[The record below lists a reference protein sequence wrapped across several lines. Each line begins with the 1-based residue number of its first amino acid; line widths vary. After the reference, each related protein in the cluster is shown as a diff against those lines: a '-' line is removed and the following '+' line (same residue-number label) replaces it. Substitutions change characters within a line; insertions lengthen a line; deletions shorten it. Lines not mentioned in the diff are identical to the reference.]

1 MTLSRKIV
9 IGLTAGIACGLF
21 FGELC
26 SWLRIVGE
34 AYVALMQMTVLP
46 YIVLA
51 LVVNIGSLTVDTAR
65 HLAVRAAIVLLAL
78 WGVALFV
85 IFALSL
91 GLPEWPTGGFFS
103 SSSIHTEASVDFIS
117 LYIPANP
124 FRSLADNLV
133 PAVVT
138 FCICLGVAL
147 IGISRKAGI
156 IEPMQVLLDAMTK
169 VTVAVT
175 RVTPYGVFAI
185 AAHAAGTITL
195 DQIERLQGYMII
207 YIAAAILLSFV
218 VLPVAVAAFTPFTYR
233 EILQASRG
241 PLLTAFAADN
251 YFIVLPMLIANLKEL
266 YERHDMGGDDVDQA
280 IEISLPIGFPFPNVG
295 RLLALLFIPFGAW
308 YIGRPLELGDYP
320 ALVVVGLPSL
330 VAKVTIAIP
339 FLLDFMRL
347 PADLFHLFILTGIV
361 NGHLSSL
368 SGAMH
373 LFAFTAVT
381 AAAVAGRLR
390 FHRKYAL
397 VAIAATVGLLL
408 ACVGSTRTY
417 LSWVLGRSADTG
429 KIVARMQPIGDTT
442 EATILGEAAP
452 NPAPVDESG
461 SILARIR
468 ERGAVRVGYIT
479 DNLPF
484 SFENAAG
491 ELVGF
496 DVEMAHQLALDLG
509 VGIEFVPIDRP
520 EDIEAHLNADHCDL
534 VMSGISATAAH
545 YLSYPFSKSYI
556 DLTPG
561 LAVPDFKRTTL
572 DTVNE
577 LLEAEGLR
585 LGIINDPH
593 LNRIVSK
600 NLPEAELVEV
610 PSAAA
615 FFEAEDPV
623 ADVLIISA
631 EAGSAWT
638 LLHPDYH
645 VVAPFKREVRWPLGY
660 PVARGDDE
668 FLRFID
674 RWIDLKVYGGVIDKL
689 YDHWILGRS
698 AVPKA
703 PRWSVIRNV
712 LHWVD

>member
-26 SWLRIVGE
+26 SGLRIIGE

-51 LVVNIGSLTVDTAR
+51 LIVNIGSLTIDTAR

-78 WGVALFV
+78 WGVAISV

-91 GLPEWPTGGFFS
+91 GLPEWPAGGFFS
-103 SSSIHTEASVDFIS
+103 TSLIESRQQVDFIS

-156 IEPMQVLLDAMTK
+156 IDPMRVLLDAMSK
-169 VTVAVT
+169 VTVAVAK
-175 RVTPYGVFAI
+175 VTPFGVFAI
-185 AAHAAGTITL
+185 AANAAGTITL
-195 DQIERLQGYMII
+195 DQIDRLQGYMLM
-207 YIAAAILLSFV
+207 YISAALLLSFV
-218 VLPVAVAAFTPFTYR
+218 VLPAVVAAFTPFSFR
-233 EILQASRG
+233 EILSASRG

-266 YERHDMGGDDVDQA
+266 YEKHDMGGQDVDQA
-280 IEISLPIGFPFPNVG
+280 IDISLPIGFPFPNVG

-308 YIGRPLELGDYP
+308 FIGRPMEVLDYP
-320 ALVVVGLPSL
+320 GLIAVGLPSL

-347 PADLFHLFILTGIV
+347 PADLFNLFLLTGIV

-368 SGAMH
+368 TGAMH

-390 FHRKYAL
+390 FRRRYATAA
-397 VAIAATVGLLL
+397 VAASVGIIIV
-408 ACVGSTRTY
+408 CVGATRTY
-417 LSWVLGRSADTG
+417 LSWVLERSADTG
-429 KIVARMQPIGDTT
+429 EIVTAMQPVADVAEAKVLA
-442 EATILGEAAP
+442 EATP
-452 NPAPVDESG
+452 NPTPIDDDG
-461 SILARIR
+461 SILARIL
-468 ERGAVRVGYIT
+468 ERGAIRVGYLRE
-479 DNLPF
+479 NLPF
-484 SFENAAG
+484 SYVNAAG
-491 ELVGF
+491 DLVGF
-496 DVEMAHQLALDLG
+496 EIELAHQLALDLG
-509 VGIEFVPIDRP
+509 VAVEFVPIDRP
-520 EDIEAHLNADHCDL
+520 EDNGDHLTRDHCDL
-534 VMSGISATAAH
+534 VMSGVSATTSH

-561 LAVPDFKRTTL
+561 LAVQDHERTAL
-572 DTVNE
+572 DTREE
-577 LLEAEGLR
+577 LLGSENLR
-585 LGIINDPH
+585 IGIIQDP
-593 LNRIVSK
+593 
-600 NLPEAELVEV
+600 NLVKIAKKRLPGAEVVEV

-615 FFEAEDPV
+615 FFEAETPI

-631 EAGSAWT
+631 EAGSTWT
-638 LLHPDYH
+638 LLYPAYH
-645 VVAPFKREVRWPLGY
+645 VVTPFKREVRWPLGY
-660 PVARGDDE
+660 PVAPGDQE

-674 RWIDLKVYGGVIDKL
+674 RWIDLKVYGGVIDQL
-689 YDHWILGRS
+689 YDHWILGKT
-698 AVPKA
+698 AVPNV